1 MSNGA
6 VQVLSLEGVAMELTH
21 THLRYLAAVRELS
34 GTCTAVSSAQ
44 VAALLGV
51 SRPSVARML
60 GVLAQRELIAKEH
73 YGKVVLTPA
82 GEAAARCYQARVECL
97 LGRLPELGLSLSRE
111 EALCAAGAL
120 AAVLPARCFPK

>member
-1 MSNGA
+1 
-6 VQVLSLEGVAMELTH
+6 MELSH
-21 THLRYLAAVRELS
+21 AHLKYLAAVWELS
-34 GTCTAVSSAQ
+34 AGRGAVSSAQ

-60 GVLAQRELIAKEH
+60 GVLAERELIAKER

-82 GEAAARCYQARVECL
+82 GEAAARRYQSRLVSLA
-97 LGRLPELGLSLSRE
+97 GRLPELGLSLSRE

-120 AAVLPARCFPK
+120 AAALPERCFPEPTE